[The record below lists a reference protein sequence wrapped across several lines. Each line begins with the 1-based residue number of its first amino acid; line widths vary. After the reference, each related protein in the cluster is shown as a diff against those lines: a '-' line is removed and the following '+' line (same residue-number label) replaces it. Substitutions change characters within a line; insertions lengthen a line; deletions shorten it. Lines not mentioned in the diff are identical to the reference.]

1 MLLGSPDDARN
12 FVATT
17 MNDYAR
23 EALAYTAALG
33 VTLVLLVKVL
43 DLPSTLSGAPALV
56 QEYYGN
62 WWEVLLLDWV
72 LVALYIAA
80 GHWVAERLNVALYIG
95 AGIAALVISG
105 AFLVYF
111 TSKPLTGAFFSRW
124 FHRAQCGA
132 VAYDIIIVSATAGLY
147 TLLRRAI
154 KPHPGLGRTA

>member
-1 MLLGSPDDARN
+1 MRLGSLDNAHN
-12 FVATT
+12 IAFTS

-33 VTLVLLVKVL
+33 MTLVLLVKVL

-80 GHWVAERLNVALYIG
+80 GNWVAERLNVALYIG

-111 TSKPLTGAFFSRW
+111 TSSPVTDAFFSRW
-124 FHRAQCGA
+124 FHRARCGA
-132 VAYDIIIVSATAGLY
+132 VAYDIIIVSVTAGLY
-147 TLLRRAI
+147 TILKRAI
-154 KPHPGLGRTA
+154 KPHPGVRRTA